1 MGSRR
6 RVGRFAV
13 EVAVRAG
20 ALFATLMTLVSVLA
34 SGRLVVVPTLL
45 AGAALLQ
52 GWLLVRAVQRSN
64 RELSRFLGAI
74 RYDDYQQS
82 FAVGQLD
89 SSFAELAGAFEEVM
103 ARFRQT
109 RRDREAQ
116 RLYLEAL
123 VEHVPVAIL
132 SLREGGEIELVN
144 SAARRLLN
152 SPVSLRL
159 EQLVEFGA
167 AFQRDIAQSRGNQ
180 RALTRIDVD
189 GVERRLILSTTQMVV
204 VGAPVRLITL
214 EDIQSELSSSEMAAW
229 QDMAQVLS
237 HEIMNSLTPIASLA
251 RTADEMVRDLVA
263 GAAASEEALADLEDA
278 VQTLSRRSDGLMRFV
293 SSYRQF
299 TQMPPPTLRLLA
311 LSEYFAR
318 LERLLVSEWQGRGL
332 DIHMGSPADGLTIMA
347 DDSLLDQAL
356 INLVRNAVEAA
367 LASERPQVWL
377 EARLSERGRPIIEVS
392 DNGPGVE
399 ASLGEKIFLPF
410 FTTKAAGSGIGLAL
424 ARQVMLMHGG
434 ALTAASRPGGGA
446 LFRLTF

>member
-6 RVGRFAV
+6 RVGRFAA
-13 EVAVRAG
+13 EVVVRVG
-20 ALFATLMTLVSVLA
+20 ALFATLVALVSVLA
-34 SGRLVVVPTLL
+34 SGRLVVVPTLV

-52 GWLLVRAVQRSN
+52 GWLLVRLVQRSN

-89 SSFAELAGAFEEVM
+89 SSFAELEGAFEEVM

-109 RRDREAQ
+109 RLDREAQ
-116 RLYLEAL
+116 RLHLEAL

-152 SPVSLRL
+152 APVSLRL

-167 AFQRDIAQSRGNQ
+167 AFHRDIAQSRGNQ
-180 RALTRIDVD
+180 RAVTRIDVD

-214 EDIQSELSSSEMAAW
+214 EDIQSELNSSEMAAW

-251 RTADEMVRDLVA
+251 RTADEIVRDLVA
-263 GAAASEEALADLEDA
+263 GAAVGEETLADLEDA
-278 VQTLSRRSDGLMRFV
+278 VRTLSRRSDGLMRFV

-318 LERLLVSEWQGRGL
+318 LERLLVSEWQGRGVE
-332 DIHMGSPADGLTIMA
+332 IHMGSPTRGLTIMA

-356 INLVRNAVEAA
+356 INLVRNAVDAA

-377 EARLSERGRPIIEVS
+377 EARLSERGRPIIEVG
-392 DNGPGVE
+392 DNGPGLD

-410 FTTKAAGSGIGLAL
+410 FTTKSTGSGIGLAL
-424 ARQVMLMHGG
+424 ARQVMLMHSG
-434 ALTAASRPGGGA
+434 AITAASRPGGGA

>member
-6 RVGRFAV
+6 RVDRFAA
-13 EVAVRAG
+13 EVAVRVG
-20 ALFATLMTLVSVLA
+20 VLFATLMTLVSVLA

-52 GWLLVRAVQRSN
+52 GWLLARAAQRSN
-64 RELSRFLGAI
+64 RELCRFLGAI
-74 RYDDYQQS
+74 RNDDYQQS
-82 FAVGQLD
+82 FAGGPLD
-89 SSFAELAGAFEEVM
+89 SSFAELGGAFEEAM

-109 RRDREAQ
+109 RLDREAQ

-132 SLREGGEIELVN
+132 SLRDGGEIELIN

-152 SPVSLRL
+152 APVSLRL

-167 AFQRDIAQSRGNQ
+167 AFQRDIAQSRASQ
-180 RALTRIDVD
+180 RAVTRIDVD
-189 GVERRLILSTTQMVV
+189 GIERRLILSTTQLVV

-214 EDIQSELSSSEMAAW
+214 EDIQSELDSSELRAW

-251 RTADEMVRDLVA
+251 RTADEMVADLVA
-263 GAAASEEALADLEDA
+263 GTAASDEALGDLEDA
-278 VQTLSRRSDGLMRFV
+278 VRTLSRRSDGLMRFV

-318 LERLLVSEWQGRGL
+318 LERLLVSEWQGRGV
-332 DIHMGSPADGLTIMA
+332 DIHIVSPADGLTIMA

-356 INLVRNAVEAA
+356 INLVKNAVDAA
-367 LASERPQVWL
+367 SASDRPQVWL
-377 EARLSERGRPIIEVS
+377 EARLSERGRPIIEVG
-392 DNGPGVE
+392 DNGPGVDE
-399 ASLGEKIFLPF
+399 SLSESIFLPF
-410 FTTKAAGSGIGLAL
+410 FTTKSTGSGIGLAL

-434 ALTAASRPGGGA
+434 AITATSRPGGGA
-446 LFRLTF
+446 LLRLTF